1 MFPGETRNRIRYGF
15 GQYISIT
22 GDTFIGKLQ
31 QNIIHLGL
39 CPVHLIFE
47 VF

>member
-15 GQYISIT
+15 GQYVSIT

-31 QNIIHLGL
+31 LKHDS
-39 CPVHLIFE
+39 
-47 VF
+47 